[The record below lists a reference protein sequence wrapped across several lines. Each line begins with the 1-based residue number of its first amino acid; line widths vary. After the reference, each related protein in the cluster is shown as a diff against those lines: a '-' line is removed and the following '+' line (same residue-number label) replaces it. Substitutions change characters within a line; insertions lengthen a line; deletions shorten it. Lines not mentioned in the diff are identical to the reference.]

1 MADGVASFIDRTAP
15 IKSSLL
21 ELQKQP
27 PISIQSTSDEARKRT
42 FQLHL
47 LRTKRLNFHTG
58 LRHSFVSAKR
68 EPKPQTKRN
77 KKMATAEID
86 SSSSTSG
93 SSAVVA
99 AVNAPAPFF
108 FWSFHHIRIILH
120 RIVQRQHVPIAR
132 YETENTPRWLD
143 FLNRFVGVVL
153 PASFSFR
160 FSCRRRRGSFPGA
173 FCFVLFRVLRVFF
186 SFRAVPPREP
196 HRNRVSNTPTRQ

>member
-108 FWSFHHIRIILH
+108 L
-120 RIVQRQHVPIAR
+120 
-132 YETENTPRWLD
+132 
-143 FLNRFVGVVL
+143 VL
-153 PASFSFR
+153 PSHSDYSSSNRPTPTRPDCSLRNRKHAEVAR
-160 FSCRRRRGSFPGA
+160 FPQSIRRRRFTGEFFFSFFVPTA
-173 FCFVLFRVLRVFF
+173 PRVVSRRPLFCFVSCFACFF

>member
-108 FWSFHHIRIILH
+108 FGPSITFGLFFIESSN
-120 RIVQRQHVPIAR
+120 A
-132 YETENTPRWLD
+132 NTSRLLVTKPKTRRGGSISSID
-143 FLNRFVGVVL
+143 SS
-153 PASFSFR
+153 ASFYRRVFLFVFR
-160 FSCRRRRGSFPGA
+160 ADGAAGRFPA
-173 FCFVLFRVLRVFF
+173 PFVLFCFVFCVFF
-186 SFRAVPPREP
+186 F
-196 HRNRVSNTPTRQ
+196 VSSRSTA